1 MISYR
6 ARLVTMDGTLL
17 YRYDQETKQQLL
29 EWQHSGSF
37 RPKNFRLQMST
48 GNFLAWIFWDQDDI
62 LLINYLP
69 KIQTINAEYYSSLLV
84 QLKDILNEKRS
95 GNFTNGGLVLA
106 RQNPGTPDTSNPEET
121 VQPGLPVF

>member
-6 ARLVTMDGTLL
+6 SRLVTMDVTLL
-17 YRYDQETKQQLL
+17 FHYDPETKQQSM
-29 EWQHSGSF
+29 EWQHSSSPL
-37 RPKNFRLQMST
+37 PKNFRVQKST
-48 GNFLAWIFWDQDDI
+48 GNFLARILLDQDGTR
-62 LLINYLP
+62 LINYLL

-106 RQNPGTPDTSNPEET
+106 RQSPGSPDTSNPEET
-121 VQPGLPVF
+121 GLPGLPVF

>member
-17 YRYDQETKQQLL
+17 CHYDPETNQQSMDR
-29 EWQHSGSF
+29 QHSGSPL
-37 RPKNFRLQMST
+37 PKNFRVQKST
-48 GNFLAWIFWDQDDI
+48 GKYLARILWDQDDTR
-62 LLINYLP
+62 LINYLP

-95 GNFTNGGLVLA
+95 
-106 RQNPGTPDTSNPEET
+106 
-121 VQPGLPVF
+121 